1 MASWLRAQA
10 DAADYNVI
18 QEAKALEARKLH
30 EREMYRE
37 AFLREEAASAALVAD
52 AQAKARQDVLR
63 DVHTQRAAEADD
75 NQNMR
80 AAAAC
85 IIIVIIVL
93 ISVCSA
99 GHCRNV

>member
-63 DVHTQRAAEADD
+63 DVHTQRAVEAGD

-80 AAAAC
+80 AAATC
-85 IIIVIIVL
+85 IIIVI
-93 ISVCSA
+93 VCSA